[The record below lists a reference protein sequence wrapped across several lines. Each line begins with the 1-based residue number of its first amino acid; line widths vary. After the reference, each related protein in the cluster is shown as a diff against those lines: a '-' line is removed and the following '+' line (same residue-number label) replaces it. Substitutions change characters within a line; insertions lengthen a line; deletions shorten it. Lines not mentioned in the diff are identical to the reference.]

1 MKMSKFIGALA
12 ALTVSATT
20 LFADDLDDRVKKITF
35 FTTADAVAALMQR
48 QPDATES
55 FKFATIPA
63 ERWRW
68 NAPNGRT
75 VVVTMVEDHVVMTKV
90 CTAMSSC

>member
-1 MKMSKFIGALA
+1 MTMSKIIGAIAGLVFSTT
-12 ALTVSATT
+12 ALH
-20 LFADDLDDRVKKITF
+20 ADDIDDRVRKIAF
-35 FTTADAVAALMQR
+35 FTTADAVLALMQR

-55 FKFATIPA
+55 FKLATIPA

-68 NAPNGRT
+68 STANGRT

-90 CTAMSSC
+90 CTAVASC